1 LIPAPKKTKKK
12 KRKYKYFD
20 NLYSNPLLEPASLL
34 LKCGSSQVGKGKI
47 LYTFNEIIHS
57 I

>member
-1 LIPAPKKTKKK
+1 
-12 KRKYKYFD
+12 
-20 NLYSNPLLEPASLL
+20 L